1 MTLLDRET
9 ERREKE
15 RGREERKEINNDQ
28 IGLNMKGIYYLRYQ
42 DVPVWNISRT
52 G

>member
-15 RGREERKEINNDQ
+15 GGREDRKEINNDW
-28 IGLNMKGIYYLRYQ
+28 IGLNNKDIYYLRYQ
-42 DVPVWNISRT
+42 DVP